1 MTSPDGEKQ
10 LSPRA
15 VAQIVR
21 RACERYGA
29 EYIGGRYSEEHDAY
43 GFKAEW
49 GDSEIV
55 GSGPTAE
62 SAAETFLFQ
71 LAMLDQLMA
80 WREQIADLT
89 SESLVQGIEDWLHGQ
104 DPGGFE

>member
-1 MTSPDGEKQ
+1 MTSRDGEKR
-10 LSPRA
+10 LSPQA
-15 VAQIVR
+15 VAQIAQ

-29 EYIGGRYSEEHDAY
+29 HYIGGRDSEEHDAY
-43 GFKAEW
+43 GFKAQW

-71 LAMLDQLMA
+71 LAMLDQLAA

-89 SESLVQGIEDWLHGQ
+89 SGDLVQDVENWLHRQ
-104 DPGGFE
+104 NPDA